1 MCFSLHAS
9 AHTCIEPSPII
20 LLCVILFV
28 YFVFLHVWL
37 FSDSICFK
45 EVLIST
51 PPGGGLNS
59 PDEGDD
65 CFPPNV
71 HTTFHSF
78 HQPWEVE
85 GSQQMTSSYNHILH
99 HHHHAFSTTTS
110 TIAPPPYG
118 FNPMYCPDI
127 VPIKVVTQSLSLFS
141 PSLCQYKL
149 RYIKN

>member
-1 MCFSLHAS
+1 
-9 AHTCIEPSPII
+9 
-20 LLCVILFV
+20 VV
-28 YFVFLHVWL
+28 V
-37 FSDSICFK
+37 SDSICFK

-85 GSQQMTSSYNHILH
+85 GSQQMSSYSHHHQHLLH

-110 TIAPPPYG
+110 TIAPSP
-118 FNPMYCPDI
+118 FSFQPMYCPDI
-127 VPIKVVTQSLSLFS
+127 VPIKVVTQSLSVSLSLSLLLSLFS
-141 PSLCQYKL
+141 SPNVICYSSNCNLEMKQL
-149 RYIKN
+149 GNRTIN

>member
-1 MCFSLHAS
+1 
-9 AHTCIEPSPII
+9 
-20 LLCVILFV
+20 
-28 YFVFLHVWL
+28 VWL

-59 PDEGDD
+59 PDEGDV

-85 GSQQMTSSYNHILH
+85 GSQQMSSYSHHHQHLL

-110 TIAPPPYG
+110 TIAPSP
-118 FNPMYCPDI
+118 FSFQPMYCPDI
-127 VPIKVVTQSLSLFS
+127 VPIKVVTQSLSLSLSLAFCLFSS
-141 PSLCQYKL
+141 PSVICCNFNRSRQVTVQ
-149 RYIKN
+149 

>member
-1 MCFSLHAS
+1 
-9 AHTCIEPSPII
+9 
-20 LLCVILFV
+20 
-28 YFVFLHVWL
+28 VWL
-37 FSDSICFK
+37 FSDSVCFK

-85 GSQQMTSSYNHILH
+85 GSQHMSSYSHHHLVH

-110 TIAPPPYG
+110 TIAPSP
-118 FNPMYCPDI
+118 FSFHPMYCPDI
-127 VPIKVVTQSLSLFS
+127 VPIKVVTQSLSLALSCSLLLSCCLSLFNT
-141 PSLCQYKL
+141 PSVSCCNSDLKL
-149 RYIKN
+149 EMEKQSDSTVS